1 MTGALVASIHVYP
14 VKGEAGQE
22 LSVADVESEGLAGDR
37 RKRAPVQLVAAEDVD
52 EDTRANF
59 VVTMT
64 RDALQAAVGSALR
77 LGVVELEV
85 TAVPE
90 GCPGVYA
97 SVRTPGKVSVGDPVE
112 TSA

>member
-1 MTGALVASIHVYP
+1 
-14 VKGEAGQE
+14 
-22 LSVADVESEGLAGDR
+22 
-37 RKRAPVQLVAAEDVD
+37 
-52 EDTRANF
+52 
-59 VVTMT
+59 MT